1 MKLIH
6 RFAYYSLGLVVGIIF
21 LLFFLSGKK
30 TSCAYGLDARVKKN
44 IRIKERQ
51 ISPAAQLQFSNLQI
65 DTSSI
70 SILLKTGDV
79 DFNKSNTKLDSCKLY
94 FISGMYNE
102 NKIAMEFENCDS
114 TATVQK
120 VIVVD

>member
-30 TSCAYGLDARVKKN
+30 TSCDYGLDARVKKN
-44 IRIKERQ
+44 IRIKKRI
-51 ISPAAQLQFSNLQI
+51 ISPQAQAQFNNFNI

-70 SILLKTGDV
+70 SKLLSSGDV
-79 DFNKSNTKLDSCKLY
+79 DFKKSNTKLDSCKLY
-94 FISGMYNE
+94 YVEGFFNE
-102 NKIAMEFENCDS
+102 KKIAMEFTNCDS
-114 TATVQK
+114 TATVNK
-120 VIVVD
+120 LLLFN